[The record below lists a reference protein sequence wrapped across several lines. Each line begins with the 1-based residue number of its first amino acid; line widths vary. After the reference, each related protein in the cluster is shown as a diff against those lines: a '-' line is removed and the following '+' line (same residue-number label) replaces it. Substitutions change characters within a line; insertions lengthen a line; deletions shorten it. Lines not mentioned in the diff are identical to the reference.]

1 MLRLMRA
8 MSATAAA
15 IGAALTLILVAA
27 RPASAAELAPGAP
40 VDFTLPDLNGSKVQL
55 SKWRGHPVIVD
66 FWATWCGPCRKQV
79 PELQQLYERYHK
91 SRGLVVVG
99 VSCDTIEGSGVGAIQ
114 PFLDQF
120 DVSYPILVATESVIE
135 KLGVEAIPTTF
146 FIDSGGRLVSAVVGA
161 GHRGE
166 LTEEARALLDGKGR
180 GHGAPGPEKPEPP
193 EGGHVI
199 DIGLPLD

>member
-1 MLRLMRA
+1 

-15 IGAALTLILVAA
+15 MGAALILMVLTAP
-27 RPASAAELAPGAP
+27 PANAAELAPGAP
-40 VDFTLPDLNGSKVQL
+40 VDFTLPDLNGGKVQL

-79 PELQQLYERYHK
+79 PELQELYQRYHK

-99 VSCDTIEGSGVGAIQ
+99 VACDTIEGSGVGAIQ

-120 DVSYPILVATESVIE
+120 EVSYPILVATESVIE
-135 KLGVEAIPTTF
+135 KLDVEAIPTTL
-146 FIDSGGRLVSAVVGA
+146 FIDSGGRLVTALVGA

-166 LTEEARALLDGKGR
+166 LTETARALLDGKG
-180 GHGAPGPEKPEPP
+180 GHHGVPGPREPEQPG
-193 EGGHVI
+193 GGHVI
-199 DIGLPLD
+199 EISAPVVR

>member
-1 MLRLMRA
+1 

-15 IGAALTLILVAA
+15 IAAALIMLQLTA
-27 RPASAAELAPGAP
+27 RPASAGELAPGAP
-40 VDFTLPDLNGSKVQL
+40 IDFTLPDLNGAKVQL
-55 SKWRGHPVIVD
+55 SRWRGHPIIVD

-79 PELQQLYERYHK
+79 PELQELYERYNK

-114 PFLDQF
+114 PFLDEF
-120 DVSYPILVATESVIE
+120 EVSYPILVATEGVIE
-135 KLGVEAIPTTF
+135 KFGVEAIPTTF
-146 FIDSGGRLVSAVVGA
+146 FIDSDGRLVRALVGA

-166 LTEEARALLDGKGR
+166 LTANTRALLDGKGR
-180 GHGAPGPEKPEPP
+180 GHGAPSPGKPEQP

-199 DIGLPLD
+199 DIGLPLE